1 MFTWMDELRSVEA
14 VVVPD
19 PDVYGLAWKLLEQR
33 INKTRRQSISKKDL
47 AEWQLKALEQA
58 VDILVCHRSGDG
70 K

>member
-1 MFTWMDELRSVEA
+1 MAE
-14 VVVPD
+14 